1 MRRYIS
7 ARGNVSH
14 FPSGVEKKLVFERDV
29 KASKL
34 TGNTS
39 ISSVNNIMSTERF
52 FHPSSH
58 SPAKDTGSG
67 CEMEGCFGKIDSK
80 VECRLSRE

>member
-1 MRRYIS
+1 MVYS
-7 ARGNVSH
+7 CKGQCVS
-14 FPSGVEKKLVFERDV
+14 FPKRVEKKLVFEHDV

-52 FHPSSH
+52 FHSIL
-58 SPAKDTGSG
+58 T
-67 CEMEGCFGKIDSK
+67 FTSK
-80 VECRLSRE
+80 GHWL

>member
-7 ARGNVSH
+7 ARANVSH
-14 FPSGVEKKLVFERDV
+14 FPSGVEKLVFERDV

-52 FHPSSH
+52 FHSILTFTS
-58 SPAKDTGSG
+58 
-67 CEMEGCFGKIDSK
+67 EGHRFW
-80 VECRLSRE
+80 V

>member
-52 FHPSSH
+52 FHHILAFNSERH
-58 SPAKDTGSG
+58 W
-67 CEMEGCFGKIDSK
+67 FW
-80 VECRLSRE
+80 V

>member
-1 MRRYIS
+1 MWELNEKVYFCK
-7 ARGNVSH
+7 GQ
-14 FPSGVEKKLVFERDV
+14 SGVEKLVFERDV

-52 FHPSSH
+52 FHSILTFTS
-58 SPAKDTGSG
+58 
-67 CEMEGCFGKIDSK
+67 EGHRFWVWNVECAGKIDTK
-80 VECRLSRE
+80 V

>member
-7 ARGNVSH
+7 ARANVSH
-14 FPSGVEKKLVFERDV
+14 FPSGVKRLVFERDV

-52 FHPSSH
+52 FHSILTFTS
-58 SPAKDTGSG
+58 
-67 CEMEGCFGKIDSK
+67 EGHWFW
-80 VECRLSRE
+80 V